1 MDTVKQ
7 SCQVLDRI
15 LRQSG
20 VIDESAL
27 PYDNDLLMYRLTQ
40 RKFIQ
45 PTATYD
51 SGERIFAITD
61 KGIAE
66 LERHPSHAG
75 N

>member
-15 LRQSG
+15 LRQGG

-40 RKFIQ
+40 RKFIR

-66 LERHPSHAG
+66 LERNPSHTG

>member
-15 LRQSG
+15 LRQG
-20 VIDESAL
+20 GMIDESAL
-27 PYDNDLLMYRLTQ
+27 PYEDDLLMYRLTQ

-61 KGIAE
+61 KGMAE
-66 LERHPSHAG
+66 LKRHNTRTG